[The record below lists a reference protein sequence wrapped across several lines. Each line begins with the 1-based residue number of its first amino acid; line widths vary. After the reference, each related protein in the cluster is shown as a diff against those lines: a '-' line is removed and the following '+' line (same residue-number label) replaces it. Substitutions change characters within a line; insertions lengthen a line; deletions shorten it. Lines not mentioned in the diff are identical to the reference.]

1 MLLRYLREG
10 RAPYGVVVVA
20 DADVFGWSLCCPRD
34 RFRRTLGRQ
43 IALQRAE
50 SGKYHINAID
60 TRIPPWQTRWQSVLA
75 AAVDM
80 RKRFAPDAVDGGIE
94 SVVGQM

>member
-50 SGKYHINAID
+50 SGKYHINAI
-60 TRIPPWQTRWQSVLA
+60 RGYLRGKHAGNRCSPRRWICARGSRRMLLTGA
-75 AAVDM
+75 LNL
-80 RKRFAPDAVDGGIE
+80 
-94 SVVGQM
+94 